1 MYKVGIF
8 IHELRYQ
15 NESRLDAAAT
25 RSCETLLQ
33 VLEECSVQVLPPP
46 EVSGASDEVKCL
58 PIFVDLSF
66 MLHTTEKLGLS
77 VCYLYCHGPE

>member
-1 MYKVGIF
+1 MIHLVYCHSHQLMYKVGIF

-33 VLEECSVQVLPPP
+33 ALEECSVQVLPPP
-46 EVSGASDEVKCL
+46 EVSDTS
-58 PIFVDLSF
+58 
-66 MLHTTEKLGLS
+66 
-77 VCYLYCHGPE
+77 